1 MTTEETS
8 FVPSEVSLKGL
19 TELHS
24 LLKKVSVGVLVCPM
38 DVLSNVSEVC
48 DPLMTKRTVVLQ
60 LLHQGCNRK
69 PTLPVRE

>member
-38 DVLSNVSEVC
+38 DVLSNGLKSAI
-48 DPLMTKRTVVLQ
+48 
-60 LLHQGCNRK
+60 H
-69 PTLPVRE
+69 